1 MPNLHHH
8 PIDLVAVAHLCKNA
22 IKAFFGL
29 VRQMVFRIRKLR
41 VRGDSQIADVFA
53 RFERQK
59 EAFLA
64 DNAAVFEEIEATIKH
79 TNDLGKL
86 PLWEEYKNVENY
98 GRVIDDNPKRKMQ
111 DVRTKAE
118 FCQFYTWLVSQMK
131 PNAVLEFGA
140 AFGASGMY
148 WLAGLNI
155 CNRGK
160 MYSFEPNEIWNPIAQ
175 SNFDT
180 VSDRHVLT
188 LGTFEDNIGLI
199 TDKVNIALIDAI
211 HTRDF
216 VVKQFELV
224 RSVADKGA
232 LILFDD
238 INFSDDMKAC
248 WSEISQ
254 SDEFASVWQLSSRVG
269 IVELP

>member
-1 MPNLHHH
+1 MSLRYRPDAMGFVVAVHLCRVSRKQRM
-8 PIDLVAVAHLCKNA
+8 LVA
-22 IKAFFGL
+22 
-29 VRQMVFRIRKLR
+29 QMVFRIRRLR
-41 VRGDSQIADVFA
+41 ARSDSKIVDVFA
-53 RFERQK
+53 GFEPQK
-59 EAFLA
+59 QAF
-64 DNAAVFEEIEATIKH
+64 NAANSEVFEDIEATIKR

-86 PLWEEYKNVENY
+86 PLWKEYKNVENY
-98 GRVIDDNPKRKMQ
+98 GRVIDDTPKRRMQ

-131 PNAVLEFGA
+131 PAAVLEFGA

-148 WLAGLNI
+148 WLAGLNL
-155 CNRGK
+155 CERGK
-160 MYSFEPNEIWNPIAQ
+160 MYSFEPNEIWSPIARA
-175 SNFDT
+175 NFDT

-188 LGTFEDNIGLI
+188 LGTFEDNIDLI

-216 VVKQFELV
+216 VMSQFELV
-224 RSVADKGA
+224 RRVADKGA
-232 LILFDD
+232 LVLFDD

-254 SDEFASVWQLSSRVG
+254 SDEFLSVWQLSSRVG

>member
-1 MPNLHHH
+1 
-8 PIDLVAVAHLCKNA
+8 
-22 IKAFFGL
+22 
-29 VRQMVFRIRKLR
+29 MVFRIRKLR

-53 RFERQK
+53 CFEPQK
-59 EAFLA
+59 ESFMAE
-64 DNAAVFEEIEATIKH
+64 NAAVFEGIEATIKR
-79 TNDLGKL
+79 TNDLGRL
-86 PLWEEYKNVENY
+86 PLWGEYKNVENY

-118 FCQFYTWLVSQMK
+118 FCPFYTWLVSQLK
-131 PNAVLEFGA
+131 PNAVLEFEA

-148 WLAGLNI
+148 WLAGLNL

-160 MYSFEPNEIWNPIAQ
+160 MYSFEPNEIWNPIAR

-180 VSDRHVLT
+180 DNDWHVLT

-199 TDKVNIALIDAI
+199 KEKISIALIDAI

-232 LILFDD
+232 LVPFDD

-254 SDEFASVWQLSSRVG
+254 SGEFASVWQLSSRVG